1 MTNSRVQDAS
11 VSGTRE
17 SLPCDTCPV
26 RGVGLCAALL
36 GAGLT
41 SDFKVERPRRKL
53 CREGDPAEQV
63 LMLCEGWAF
72 RFTMLADGRRQIL
85 DFLLPGQIVSLTAP
99 FKDAYDASVQ
109 TLTRVRYARIDR
121 AALVAALRARDGSL
135 LLRMVELCVSDLGRL
150 ESSLAD
156 LGRRSALE
164 RVARLLLSIYQ
175 RMTQRNRVVDGA
187 FEFPVRQEH
196 IADAVGLT
204 PIHVGRMLRQLREMG
219 VIRLQDRQ
227 LRILNM
233 AELER
238 IAEIAP

>member
-1 MTNSRVQDAS
+1 MTDPRVHDAS
-11 VSGTRE
+11 TPGSGENR
-17 SLPCDTCPV
+17 PCDTCPV
-26 RGVGLCAALL
+26 RGLGLCAGLL
-36 GAGLT
+36 GAGLISNFET
-41 SDFKVERPRRKL
+41 EKPRRKL

-63 LMLCEGWAF
+63 FMLCEGWAF

-85 DFLLPGQIVSLTAP
+85 DFLLPGQIVSLSAP
-99 FKDAYDASVQ
+99 FRDLHDASVQ

-121 AALVAALRARDGSL
+121 GALLAALHARDGAL

-150 ESSLAD
+150 ENSLAD

-164 RVARLLLSIYQ
+164 RVARLLLSLHE
-175 RMTQRNRVVDGA
+175 RMTQRNRVVDDA

-227 LRILNM
+227 LGILNI

-238 IAEIAP
+238 IAEVAP